1 MFKEAGWEGRE
12 SLSPPHSAFVITL
25 ARCLKHFA
33 LCSENCYAGIFHDND
48 SDFK

>member
-1 MFKEAGWEGRE
+1 MFKEAGWEGRG

-33 LCSENCYAGIFHDND
+33 LCSKIYYAGIFHDID
-48 SDFK
+48 LDFE